1 MKFLKRFLMFL
12 IICFAFC
19 GCGTNTVLSDTS
31 SSAVLSESTAAS
43 VGSSA
48 SSHSSSSM
56 LAQSSAEVVSTPVSG
71 STVFSSSVSSS
82 EPQEMFGA
90 SVLSAEISANNRT
103 INAAWAFTVDNI
115 NGKITINIGYDN
127 YVDIKTLQNCF
138 VDVNISGGQ
147 YRFDGA
153 VNANGSIDLTKE
165 NSLVVTDTNGA
176 TRNYSIEVKRTVYDL
191 PIVNIYLANG
201 LGVDGIDRDV
211 YSEMTMYIDSSGAEG
226 FESTEFL
233 DGGIHGRGHS
243 TWKWPKK
250 PYRIKL
256 NEKAGIL
263 GLPSNKD
270 WILLANYSDK
280 SLIRNIVAYDM
291 GRELDSF
298 VWTPTQYSVDLFVN
312 GEYRGVYALGEQR
325 EIANKK
331 INLYESP
338 VEVDRGYLLEV
349 GGADGEELVRGID
362 YFSTN
367 TNSADNC
374 TFVDPKPE
382 DMTDEQRKFIMD
394 YVNAADSAIVT
405 GGNYED
411 YIDVDSF
418 VDWIIMQELTCNLDS
433 CFRRSCY
440 FTKDKGGKIK
450 MGPIWDFDLAF
461 GNFSLDNPSYNTWNT
476 VGIDVEDAYID
487 VNWCNYLMNDPDF
500 RSRLKSRW
508 FEVRDRLLSAA
519 YSSIERNS
527 ALARRSQT
535 ENYKIWKTMGYKSGY
550 EAWATANLNTFDMQ
564 IDYLKSF
571 LEKRAAWIDA
581 NI

>member
-1 MKFLKRFLMFL
+1 MKILKRFSVLL
-12 IICFAFC
+12 IICLALC
-19 GCGTNTVLSDTS
+19 GCGTNTAVSDN
-31 SSAVLSESTAAS
+31 SSAVSTQSEASS
-43 VGSSA
+43 VGSSV
-48 SSHSSSSM
+48 SSRGSSSTS
-56 LAQSSAEVVSTPVSG
+56 AQSSSVMSTSDSSSANVV
-71 STVFSSSVSSS
+71 SSSVSSS
-82 EPQEMFGA
+82 EPQEVFGA
-90 SVLSAEISANNRT
+90 SVVSAEISASNRT
-103 INAAWAFTVDNI
+103 INAARAFAVDNV
-115 NGKITINIGYDN
+115 NGKLTINIGYDN

-138 VDVNISGGQ
+138 VDVNVSGGQ
-147 YRFDGA
+147 YSFNGA
-153 VNANGSIDLTKE
+153 VNTNGSIDLTKD
-165 NSLVVTDTNGA
+165 NTLTVTDTSG
-176 TRNYSIEVKRTVYDL
+176 RSRDYSVEVNRTVYDL

-201 LGVDGIDRDV
+201 VGVDYIDRDV
-211 YSEMTMYIDSSGAEG
+211 YSDMTMYIDSSGADG
-226 FESTEFL
+226 FESTGFL

-256 NEKAGIL
+256 NEKAELL
-263 GLPSNKD
+263 GLPKNKD

-291 GRELDSF
+291 GRELKSF

-349 GGADGEELVRGID
+349 GGADGDELVRGID

-374 TFVDPKPE
+374 TFIDPKPE
-382 DMTDEQRKFIMD
+382 DMTEEQRRFIMD
-394 YVNAADSAIVT
+394 YVNAADNAIVT
-405 GGNYED
+405 GENYED

-440 FTKDKGGKIK
+440 FSKDRGGKLK

-461 GNFSLDNPSYNTWNT
+461 GNFSMDNPSYNTWNT
-476 VGIDVEDAYID
+476 VGTDIKDAYID
-487 VNWCNYLMNDPDF
+487 INWCNYLMNDPDF

-508 FEVRDRLLSAA
+508 FEVKDRLLSAA
-519 YSSIERNS
+519 YGSIERNS
-527 ALARRSQT
+527 ALARRSQA
-535 ENYKIWKTMGYKSGY
+535 ENYKVWQTMGYKSGY
-550 EAWATANLNTFDMQ
+550 QSWATGNLNTYDMQ